1 MFRVEVFVEH
11 FFSFVFQIKCSICL
25 GVVVQ
30 ADLVEALQNGTI
42 FAAGLDVMSPEPLPA
57 NDILT
62 KLPNCGK

>member
-1 MFRVEVFVEH
+1 MFREEVFVEH
-11 FFSFVFQIKCSICL
+11 FFFFVFQIKFSICL

-57 NDILT
+57 DDILT